1 MGTYT
6 KITTPPAYC
15 SHSRDDL
22 IGVPRPSRNRVFA
35 VPQSVFL
42 SGVGSKLGSLLSA
55 VYADVRVRA
64 FQFDMMRHRSFN
76 NRSIESVGS
85 LDARTVIDQSKSSS
99 EEIKFMTISR
109 KNPLRR
115 ETFGA
120 ADHLATA
127 SSVDDDGDGD
137 EDEDGLPRPKSAM
150 SSKAMSM

>member
-22 IGVPRPSRNRVFA
+22 IGVPRPSRNRVSA

-64 FQFDMMRHRSFN
+64 FQFDTMRHRSFN
-76 NRSIESVGS
+76 RPNGWKAT
-85 LDARTVIDQSKSSS
+85 DA
-99 EEIKFMTISR
+99 
-109 KNPLRR
+109 
-115 ETFGA
+115 FGA
-120 ADHLATA
+120 SAQCTARAGSCCRSAATL
-127 SSVDDDGDGD
+127 GGT
-137 EDEDGLPRPKSAM
+137 
-150 SSKAMSM
+150 